1 MGVNRVDIRQ
11 RKGGTS
17 LAKCQ
22 PSYENYVKTLVTN
35 FPAMKSDSNYY
46 VYAYFDPR
54 NMEMLYVGK
63 GKGSRKNAHRPNKAG
78 TAKERQIHEIER
90 AGLKPLIR
98 VIAANLTNDQA
109 YLVEKALLWQPGRWL
124 TNDSKGHYAE
134 NFRPPNTLHLSLPGF
149 DTARGIYFVNVG
161 GNNAHRQWD
170 DCRKYGFLA
179 AGYGRRF
186 SSQLDRLQVGA
197 IAAAYL
203 NRSGYVG
210 IARVIAKPVP
220 ARHFRYHGRPL
231 RPHGLKGPELLHDAK
246 DDDECEY
253 LVAVKWIKDVPME
266 DARFRRRAGLLTP
279 RLIVASL
286 STQLKTQ
293 KFLEQ
298 EFGVNFEKLLAS
310 D

>member
-1 MGVNRVDIRQ
+1 M
-11 RKGGTS
+11 
-17 LAKCQ
+17 
-22 PSYENYVKTLVTN
+22 KT
-35 FPAMKSDSNYY
+35 DSNHY

-54 NMEMLYVGK
+54 NYEMLYVGK
-63 GKGSRKNAHRPNKAG
+63 GKGSRKNAHRPVRAG
-78 TAKERQIHEIER
+78 TAKERQLHEIQR

-98 VIAANLTNDQA
+98 VVAASLTNDQA
-109 YLVEKALLWQPGRWL
+109 LLVEKALIWRTGAWL
-124 TNDSKGHYAE
+124 VNESGGHYKD
-134 NFRPPNTLHLSLPGF
+134 NFRPPNTLHISLPGF

-161 GNNAHRQWD
+161 GNNPHREWE

-186 SSQLDRLQVGA
+186 SSQLDRLEVGA

-220 ARHFRYHGRPL
+220 ARDFRCHRRPL
-231 RPHGLKGPELLHDAK
+231 RPRMLMGPELLHDAK

-253 LVAVKWIKDVPME
+253 LVAVKWIKDVPMKN
-266 DARFRRRAGLLTP
+266 ARFRRRAGLLTP

-286 STQLKTQ
+286 SGQLKTLE
-293 KFLEQ
+293 FLEQ
-298 EFGVNFEKLLAS
+298 QFKVNFQKLLAA